1 MVRPRYETG
10 VDVANELVTTDFL
23 SEKWRCT
30 FKKLP
35 IKYELDFVL
44 ESGGKCVAFAELKTR
59 TYSRQQIAN
68 FGGQMISLAKF
79 CTAKNTS
86 ENTGLP
92 VLIIVRCTDQ
102 LIYMSID
109 SVESPAIQWA
119 GRNDRNDPLDHEP
132 YVMLPDNLFKAID

>member
-1 MVRPRYETG
+1 
-10 VDVANELVTTDFL
+10 
-23 SEKWRCT
+23 
-30 FKKLP
+30 
-35 IKYELDFVL
+35 
-44 ESGGKCVAFAELKTR
+44 
-59 TYSRQQIAN
+59 
-68 FGGQMISLAKF
+68 MISLAKF